1 MPGSP
6 DQGKGYLRDGEGFG
20 HAKHRGGRCKRG
32 LEDGI
37 SRLREGATFLTSEL
51 RLVAPSTL
59 PCRAA
64 GRGWVPRVPRPAA
77 PVTSA
82 TITQRAVTFHGHETA
97 TPDRSHGRDCCATQG
112 LDRAS
117 MRSRLYP
124 RARSLLLSP
133 DLSTL
138 ARCRVTSAMDET
150 EVRGSAGSTRS
161 SRPLPWRSKHLTVTG
176 SVEKQ
181 LPNCALVN
189 PPMRC
194 RRQPAAPPMCSSSEP
209 EREQVSAGSADKRP
223 PRSAGPQAD
232 GQPRAGLVSVSAP
245 PPSRAHAQPAPL
257 HARAGCCN
265 AGHRRSQRAHLG
277 GGPQF
282 ATRKASRPLPGEV
295 F

>member
-133 DLSTL
+133 DGRCLLTRAL
-138 ARCRVTSAMDET
+138 AAAGDDQQQRTAAGLLLDASSAARYIAGGRPGPHSCATSDGLIAWRPQREPGGCD
-150 EVRGSAGSTRS
+150 RGASFARRQGRKCSPPSAGASPAAVHLRAAFGRARS
-161 SRPLPWRSKHLTVTG
+161 SRRS
-176 SVEKQ
+176 
-181 LPNCALVN
+181 LVAS
-189 PPMRC
+189 C
-194 RRQPAAPPMCSSSEP
+194 RPGAP
-209 EREQVSAGSADKRP
+209 QG
-223 PRSAGPQAD
+223 
-232 GQPRAGLVSVSAP
+232 
-245 PPSRAHAQPAPL
+245 
-257 HARAGCCN
+257 
-265 AGHRRSQRAHLG
+265 
-277 GGPQF
+277 
-282 ATRKASRPLPGEV
+282 
-295 F
+295 